1 MAACRLCLWLLDAAV
16 GLCLRYERPLILP
29 KPDPLLDEVELLLG
43 GYLDRLLVVV
53 LPVLVEREVDLVEFI
68 R

>member
-29 KPDPLLDEVELLLG
+29 EPDPLLDEVELLLG
-43 GYLDRLLVVV
+43 GYLDRLLVA
-53 LPVLVEREVDLVEFI
+53 LPILVEREVDLVEFI

>member
-29 KPDPLLDEVELLLG
+29 EPDPLLDEVELLLG
-43 GYLDRLLVVV
+43 GYLDRLLVV
-53 LPVLVEREVDLVEFI
+53 LPVLVEREVDLVELI

>member
-1 MAACRLCLWLLDAAV
+1 MAACELCLWLLDAAV

-29 KPDPLLDEVELLLG
+29 EPDPLLDEVELLLG
-43 GYLDRLLVVV
+43 GYLDRLLVV